1 MRLTW
6 RSNRVGAEA
15 GLDPRTQVQAVRQ
28 TRLARR
34 FDEFRGIQGYWSRQG
49 RDKSILAEEDLER
62 YLGE

>member
-1 MRLTW
+1 LARKPVSTP
-6 RSNRVGAEA
+6 EQ
-15 GLDPRTQVQAVRQ
+15 QVQAVRQ